1 MKRVVLA
8 FLLVGYPLIGCSNQE
23 AHTNYTSPSQ
33 QEVDDFISEHNIHPL
48 TIEETE
54 DVTILLLQNGIYYLS
69 KNNESDKLIEDY
81 VGWSENDDQKVN
93 LGMSNTG
100 MPHAH
105 VIINDERLL
114 DEAQEVKVEFHDG
127 TTVIQALDGKRGM
140 ILFYDKNKRDLTIHN
155 ELHLT
160 IYNQD
165 GTVIYE
171 DSF

>member
-1 MKRVVLA
+1 MKRVLIA
-8 FLLVGYPLIGCSNQE
+8 FLLVGYPVIGCSNQE

-33 QEVDDFISEHNIHPL
+33 QEVDDFISEHNIDPL

-54 DVTILLLQNGIYYLS
+54 DATILLLQNGIYYLS
-69 KNNESDKLIEDY
+69 NNENDKLIEDY
-81 VGWSENDDQKVN
+81 VGWSGNDEQKVN
-93 LGMSNTG
+93 LGLSSTG

-114 DEAQEVKVEFHDG
+114 DEAKEVEVKFHDG
-127 TTVIQALDGKRGM
+127 TTVIQPLEGNRGLL
-140 ILFYDKNKRDLTIHN
+140 LFYDKNKKNLTIHN
-155 ELHLT
+155 ELHLS

>member
-1 MKRVVLA
+1 MKKVLLA
-8 FLLVGYPLIGCSNQE
+8 FLLVSYPVIGCSNQE
-23 AHTNYTSPSQ
+23 VHTNYTSPSR
-33 QEVDDFISEHNIHPL
+33 QEVDDFIKEKDIHPL

-54 DVTILLLQNGIYYLS
+54 DATILLLQNGIYYLS
-69 KNNESDKLIEDY
+69 NDENGKLIEEY
-81 VGWSENDDQKVN
+81 VGWSGNEDQKVN

-114 DEAQEVKVEFHDG
+114 DEAKEVKVEFHDG
-127 TTVIQALDGKRGM
+127 TTVIQPLDGKRGL

-155 ELHLT
+155 ELQLS
-160 IYNQD
+160 IYNQV

-171 DSF
+171 VSF